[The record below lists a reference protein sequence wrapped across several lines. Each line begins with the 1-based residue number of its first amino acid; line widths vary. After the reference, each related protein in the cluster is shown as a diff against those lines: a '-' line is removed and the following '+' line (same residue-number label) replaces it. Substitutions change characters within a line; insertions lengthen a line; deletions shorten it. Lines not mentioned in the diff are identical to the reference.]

1 MFLKQQMLEILDQFT
16 SSKKKIQNMAQES
29 DSNHESD
36 EDDDEEN
43 QDTMPNEPTRVFD
56 FVLFQYTFTKV
67 IQRYKYLNTK
77 AKTANASKKMEEH
90 KEKVEEYFAKDQD
103 SDRGVDEEN
112 EFVNQDIINEC
123 DVQAEFEWYENLK
136 NKNKEV

>member
-1 MFLKQQMLEILDQFT
+1 
-16 SSKKKIQNMAQES
+16 
-29 DSNHESD
+29 
-36 EDDDEEN
+36 
-43 QDTMPNEPTRVFD
+43 MPNEPTRVFD

-112 EFVNQDIINEC
+112 EFVNQDIINEY

-136 NKNKEV
+136 NKNKEIKPPAETKYNKLKVMDILNRWKDEESDEDE